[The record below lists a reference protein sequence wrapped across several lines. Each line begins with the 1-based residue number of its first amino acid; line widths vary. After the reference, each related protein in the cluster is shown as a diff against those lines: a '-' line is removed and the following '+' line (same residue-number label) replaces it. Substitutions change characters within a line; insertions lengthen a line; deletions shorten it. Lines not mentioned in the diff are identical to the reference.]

1 MANAGGLLLVL
12 LAGLVGLGAV
22 AVSVGLLVY
31 GLVAKNPRRGL
42 RASLVALGLSLVAA
56 VLSTPFWIVVLSG
69 RDTHGERLDYGQS
82 APLVAVVVVE
92 ALSIAAAVGGVVRQA
107 RRQRQSG

>member
-31 GLVAKNPRRGL
+31 GLVANNPRRGF
-42 RASLVALGLSLVAA
+42 RASLVALGLSLVASA
-56 VLSTPFWIVVLSG
+56 LST
-69 RDTHGERLDYGQS
+69 
-82 APLVAVVVVE
+82 PLVAVVVVE

-107 RRQRQSG
+107 RRQRRSG